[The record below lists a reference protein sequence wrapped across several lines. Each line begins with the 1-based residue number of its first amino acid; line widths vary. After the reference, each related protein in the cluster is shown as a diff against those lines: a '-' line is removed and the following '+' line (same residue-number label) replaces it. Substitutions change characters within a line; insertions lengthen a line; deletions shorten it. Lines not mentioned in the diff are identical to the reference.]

1 MTPFSVNLILDCR
14 HQKKDGTYSIK
25 FRVIVE
31 RKPFHISAGYAVL
44 KTEWQESAGKIKPR
58 SKSLQNI
65 TRINNLLQK
74 RKAQYTETLIRL
86 EEEGQL
92 ERLPL
97 KEIKSLVQG
106 KPSKLSTLYL
116 FFEEVIAD
124 MNRSGRVGNARVYQL
139 VLSSIQNFMGQKD
152 VSFKHIT
159 YRWLQKYEAWYL
171 GSKDSKGKPNTRGG
185 LSVNMR
191 TLRALYNKAIKSGL
205 VNREH
210 YPFSDYKILSAK
222 TRKRAIK
229 LEDIAKIKALDD
241 GLLTKRQRLA
251 KDYFLMSFYLMGVSF
266 VDLAFLTHENIVDS
280 RIEYTRRKTGQL
292 HSIKITEPLET
303 LLGRY
308 LIKNAGSGTLL
319 GVVKGRT
326 EEARYTQARD
336 ELRRYNRSLKQLG
349 EMVGLSAPITSYTAR
364 HSYATIAKS
373 KNVPVAVIS
382 EALGHETIEMTQ
394 TYLAEFETDVLDR
407 YNEVIIAM

>member
-1 MTPFSVNLILDCR
+1 
-14 HQKKDGTYSIK
+14 
-25 FRVIVE
+25 
-31 RKPFHISAGYAVL
+31 
-44 KTEWQESAGKIKPR
+44 
-58 SKSLQNI
+58 
-65 TRINNLLQK
+65 
-74 RKAQYTETLIRL
+74 
-86 EEEGQL
+86 
-92 ERLPL
+92 
-97 KEIKSLVQG
+97 
-106 KPSKLSTLYL
+106 
-116 FFEEVIAD
+116 
-124 MNRSGRVGNARVYQL
+124 
-139 VLSSIQNFMGQKD
+139 
-152 VSFKHIT
+152 
-159 YRWLQKYEAWYL
+159 
-171 GSKDSKGKPNTRGG
+171 
-185 LSVNMR
+185 
-191 TLRALYNKAIKSGL
+191 
-205 VNREH
+205 
-210 YPFSDYKILSAK
+210 
-222 TRKRAIK
+222 
-229 LEDIAKIKALDD
+229 
-241 GLLTKRQRLA
+241 LA